1 MKFTWLLFQSL
12 GVTTCNFR
20 VSKIVYIY
28 HNSRLL
34 KAVKLEENRGSSESS
49 SDDTGRDET
58 DSDDDAGDF

>member
-1 MKFTWLLFQSL
+1 
-12 GVTTCNFR
+12 